1 MKKAVIIILAVILVL
16 AGVPLILR
24 HLVSET
30 VKDISI
36 SDIDLE
42 NVGDGTYIGEC
53 SAPPV
58 SVTAR
63 VIVAN
68 HRFTN
73 IEIVKH
79 DNGLGSKA
87 EKITDEI
94 IGRQSLDVDAVSGAT
109 LSSVCILKA
118 VENAVENNTYNMEE
132 QK

>member
-1 MKKAVIIILAVILVL
+1 MITVSVIIAVS
-16 AGVPLILR
+16 AGISLILR
-24 HLVSET
+24 HLVSEA
-30 VKDISI
+30 VKDISV

-42 NVGDGTYIGEC
+42 NIPDGDYTGEY

-58 SVTAR
+58 SVTVR
-63 VIVAN
+63 VAVEN
-68 HRFTN
+68 HAVTE
-73 IEIVKH
+73 IEILRH

-118 VENAVENNTYNMEE
+118 VENAVEKNTYNMEE

>member
-1 MKKAVIIILAVILVL
+1 M
-16 AGVPLILR
+16 
-24 HLVSET
+24 
-30 VKDISI
+30 
-36 SDIDLE
+36 E
-42 NVGDGTYIGEC
+42 NVGDGTYIGEY

-63 VIVAN
+63 VTVAN

-79 DNGLGSKA
+79 DNGLGGKA
-87 EKITDEI
+87 EKITDDI

>member
-1 MKKAVIIILAVILVL
+1 MKKAVIIILAAIFVL
-16 AGVPLILR
+16 AGTSLILR
-24 HLVSET
+24 HLVFEA

-42 NVGDGTYIGEC
+42 NVGDGVYTGEY

-58 SVTAR
+58 SVAVQVT
-63 VIVAN
+63 VTNNKIVD
-68 HRFTN
+68 
-73 IEIVKH
+73 IEILRH

-87 EKITDEI
+87 EKITDKI
-94 IGRQSLDVDAVSGAT
+94 IGQQSLDVDAVSGAT

-118 VENAVENNTYNMEE
+118 VENAVEKNTYNMEE

>member
-1 MKKAVIIILAVILVL
+1 MKKAVIIILAVILVS

-42 NVGDGTYIGEC
+42 NVGDGTYIGEY

-58 SVTAR
+58 SVTVR
-63 VIVAN
+63 VTVAN
-68 HRFTN
+68 HRFTD

-87 EKITDEI
+87 EKITDDI

>member
-1 MKKAVIIILAVILVL
+1 M
-16 AGVPLILR
+16 AGTSLILR
-24 HLVSET
+24 HLVSEA
-30 VKDISI
+30 VKDISV

-42 NVGDGTYIGEC
+42 NVGDGAYMGEY

-58 SVTAR
+58 SVTVR
-63 VIVAN
+63 VTVAG
-68 HRFTN
+68 HRIAD
-73 IEIVKH
+73 IEILRH

-94 IGRQSLDVDAVSGAT
+94 IGQQSLDVDAVSGAT

-118 VENAVENNTYNMEE
+118 VEDAVEKNTYNMEE